1 MLVNIIHSVPRLS
14 TGGPEKW
21 SMLAKRGGGP
31 ALFEFLG
38 GSGFFRGGV
47 EGLLKV
53 IFNC

>member
-1 MLVNIIHSVPRLS
+1 MLVNIIHSVPPFLQ
-14 TGGPEKW
+14 GGLKNGQCW
-21 SMLAKRGGGP
+21 QKGGGP

-38 GSGFFRGGV
+38 GSGFFRGGA

>member
-1 MLVNIIHSVPRLS
+1 MLVNIIHSVPPLS
-14 TGGPEKW
+14 AGGPEKW
-21 SMLAKRGGGP
+21 SMLAKRGGP

-38 GSGFFRGGV
+38 GSGFFRGGA